1 MIHRRDEFRGAQAT
15 IDKVHQLAKDGKINL
30 FTQYQ
35 MASVK
40 GDKNLESIDIK
51 HDNNEI
57 KNLKTDYVL
66 GFFGLIMQLGPIAN
80 WGLNIDKKT
89 IEVDTE
95 KFETNQKGIY
105 AVGDICNYP
114 GKLKLILSGFHE
126 GALAARACFKLARPN
141 EKYRFEF
148 TTSSKTIKERLGVKK
163 VIELYSANTPNG
175 KKISIM
181 LEEIGYE
188 YKVINIDLNKGDQFK
203 PEFKKISPFSKI
215 PVIIDQDNN
224 KNIFESG
231 AILMYLAEQSGK
243 FYDTKDRLEINQWL
257 MAQMGYVGPM
267 LGQHHQFHHYN
278 PGKSQFG
285 EERYFKISKRIY
297 EELDERLSKSR
308 FLAGENYTIADI
320 GTFPWIARHEWH
332 DIGLKN
338 YKNLTRWY
346 VEISEREAVKKGF
359 KFMNKDEVPP
369 KP

>member
-1 MIHRRDEFRGAQAT
+1 MID
-15 IDKVHQLAKDGKINL
+15 
-30 FTQYQ
+30 
-35 MASVK
+35 
-40 GDKNLESIDIK
+40 
-51 HDNNEI
+51 
-57 KNLKTDYVL
+57 
-66 GFFGLIMQLGPIAN
+66 
-80 WGLNIDKKT
+80 
-89 IEVDTE
+89 
-95 KFETNQKGIY
+95 
-105 AVGDICNYP
+105 
-114 GKLKLILSGFHE
+114 
-126 GALAARACFKLARPN
+126 
-141 EKYRFEF
+141 
-148 TTSSKTIKERLGVKK
+148 
-163 VIELYSANTPNG
+163 LYSANTPNG

-359 KFMNKDEVPP
+359 RFMNKNETPP

>member
-1 MIHRRDEFRGAQAT
+1 M
-15 IDKVHQLAKDGKINL
+15 
-30 FTQYQ
+30 
-35 MASVK
+35 
-40 GDKNLESIDIK
+40 
-51 HDNNEI
+51 
-57 KNLKTDYVL
+57 
-66 GFFGLIMQLGPIAN
+66 
-80 WGLNIDKKT
+80 
-89 IEVDTE
+89 
-95 KFETNQKGIY
+95 
-105 AVGDICNYP
+105 
-114 GKLKLILSGFHE
+114 
-126 GALAARACFKLARPN
+126 
-141 EKYRFEF
+141 
-148 TTSSKTIKERLGVKK
+148 
-163 VIELYSANTPNG
+163 IELYSANTPNG

-188 YKVINIDLNKGDQFK
+188 YKVVNIDLNKGDQFK

-243 FYDTKDRLEINQWL
+243 FYDAKDRLEINQWL

-297 EELDERLSKSR
+297 EELEERLSKSR

>member
-1 MIHRRDEFRGAQAT
+1 MI
-15 IDKVHQLAKDGKINL
+15 K
-30 FTQYQ
+30 
-35 MASVK
+35 
-40 GDKNLESIDIK
+40 
-51 HDNNEI
+51 
-57 KNLKTDYVL
+57 
-66 GFFGLIMQLGPIAN
+66 
-80 WGLNIDKKT
+80 
-89 IEVDTE
+89 
-95 KFETNQKGIY
+95 
-105 AVGDICNYP
+105 
-114 GKLKLILSGFHE
+114 
-126 GALAARACFKLARPN
+126 
-141 EKYRFEF
+141 
-148 TTSSKTIKERLGVKK
+148 
-163 VIELYSANTPNG
+163 LYSANTPNG

-188 YKVINIDLNKGDQFK
+188 YKVVNIDLNKGDQFK
-203 PEFKKISPFSKI
+203 PEFKKISPLSKI

-231 AILMYLAEQSGK
+231 AILIYLAEQSGK

-257 MAQMGYVGPM
+257 MAQMGYIGPM

-346 VEISEREAVKKGF
+346 NEISEREAVKEGF
-359 KFMNKDEVPP
+359 RFMNKNEIPP

>member
-1 MIHRRDEFRGAQAT
+1 
-15 IDKVHQLAKDGKINL
+15 
-30 FTQYQ
+30 
-35 MASVK
+35 
-40 GDKNLESIDIK
+40 
-51 HDNNEI
+51 
-57 KNLKTDYVL
+57 
-66 GFFGLIMQLGPIAN
+66 
-80 WGLNIDKKT
+80 
-89 IEVDTE
+89 
-95 KFETNQKGIY
+95 
-105 AVGDICNYP
+105 
-114 GKLKLILSGFHE
+114 
-126 GALAARACFKLARPN
+126 
-141 EKYRFEF
+141 
-148 TTSSKTIKERLGVKK
+148 
-163 VIELYSANTPNG
+163 
-175 KKISIM
+175 M

-203 PEFKKISPFSKI
+203 PEFKKISPLSKI

-243 FYDTKDRLEINQWL
+243 FYDIKDRLEINQWL

-297 EELDERLSKSR
+297 EELDQRLSKSR

-359 KFMNKDEVPP
+359 KFMNEEEVPP